1 MLSYDKGSTLLTLEK
16 VHNPSL
22 GEHLL
27 LLKDLRE
34 SFDKFINEGVYEAL
48 ESINEIMETEDSH
61 YKKLIFKPTLVEGFG
76 SDDPH
81 IQIKCYPEGCSE
93 AGAIRVIDLPYMDN
107 LGKLHFNKNVKSFVC
122 KLASS
127 DDVSYDLAK
136 QTLSLVLASRMIKI
150 TVSGKSK
157 KIEAHGLGR
166 STISLAALAAF
177 IAYEDGEQID
187 VWDIIRNPLL
197 IPTLEAVKRKPE
209 EIPVFYAQTRMVDY
223 DTSDKKS
230 GTMLIHNL
238 REEPAY
244 AVTRIRHSI
253 NKAVSLD
260 RALGETLSR
269 PVLNYEAGSYVTPA
283 VIQDLKRNKV
293 NCIYV
298 QTVVPDSTSKIA
310 GGMVNK
316 QLTYTVLGKGWTVTK
331 YLADRI
337 PELDKYP
344 TIPTDTSVPHHLLND
359 FSFKG
364 KYASKEILDFLQ
376 GAGEPGVYIGSDA
389 TPCYFETEILS
400 NHTLQYGDVYSQAE
414 CQTMGVSP
422 HEWFCYLNDNTD
434 SSYRKDRLYADDL
447 LALLSTI
454 GYILLRGKSVFLD
467 RDKDFLKKV
476 ETPEIA
482 LKRELI
488 YTIRKH
494 VNTYRDS
501 VRQYVKTGDP
511 GKGVIF
517 DALTHSFIKRLN
529 EKKLLDRC
537 DVTNYAAEISQAL
550 HVSVDMKEPPE
561 IVRRIST
568 PYYGRLCPF
577 ETPEGKRLGLVN
589 TKALGCEIKD
599 GNLLCTVRK
608 VFHNGGTL
616 TISNQIETLSV
627 DQELQYRITDVL
639 ELTPGEK
646 EGEYLNTRIKA
657 KVPNPSITGDRQIIA
672 EIMAEDLDYVYSHTE
687 SLISPTVSLI
697 PFATTDDAIRV
708 SFGSK
713 MIKQGIYLLNP
724 DKPRV
729 QTSMYR
735 DIFKCSDAY
744 LLVAEK
750 TGTVT
755 AIDIGRITVMYDGD
769 TDETV
774 YKVNEF
780 AANTERVLCMRYRVR
795 ENERVVR
802 GQILADSSASQ
813 DGVYCPGKNLLV
825 AYMPTGYNYED
836 AVHTSMEASV
846 EMTSPSAKFV
856 RRKISGSY
864 EVNRDGMYKYYKA
877 GEKITTVTKKQGNFI
892 DAHDVHTNVSGIWY
906 SIDDTGM
913 GGARELHFNLLG
925 YRKLTVGDKVSGRH
939 GNKGVD
945 AKVDSNSSMPMLPNG
960 TPVQI
965 LLNPHGLPSRMNA
978 GQIMEAHLG
987 LVATVLGIYI
997 NSDSF
1002 NGASLQEV
1010 QMLMKMTHEL
1020 ANCGNKELCWSIM
1033 SKYGM
1038 PRELQET
1045 VYGNMDQVM
1054 DWAGTFDEVGDCR
1067 LYNPMTG
1074 KWFPHKITIGVSTIL
1089 KMKQEGESKIH
1100 GRGGPLEEEY
1110 MMTSA
1115 QPTSGGARGGG
1126 QAMGGMESW
1135 AVQSYGASNV
1145 AHDMVTVNSD
1155 DEVGRTN
1162 KLLDAFGSP
1171 VRIPERYAAP
1181 RALTNFIY
1189 YLEALGLKLEDDE
1202 GLLPA
1207 VDKYTSQE
1215 RYIYDV
1221 GKMINKGRL
1230 DAVNDY
1236 EVDETEEALFRSL
1249 GYDG

>member
-1 MLSYDKGSTLLTLEK
+1 MLSYDKGSSLLTLEK

-76 SDDPH
+76 SDDPY

-1236 EVDETEEALFRSL
+1236 AVDETEEALFRSL

>member
-1 MLSYDKGSTLLTLEK
+1 MLSYDKGSNLLTLEK

-22 GEHLL
+22 EEHLL

-107 LGKLHFNKNVKSFVC
+107 LGKLHFNKNIKSFVC

-344 TIPTDTSVPHHLLND
+344 TIPTDTLVPHHLLND

-422 HEWFCYLNDNTD
+422 HAWFCYLNDNTD

-906 SIDDTGM
+906 SIDDTEM

-1045 VYGNMDQVM
+1045 VYGNMDQVT

>member
-1 MLSYDKGSTLLTLEK
+1 MLSYDKGSNLLTLEK

-81 IQIKCYPEGCSE
+81 IQIKCYPEGRSE

-238 REEPAY
+238 REESAY

-344 TIPTDTSVPHHLLND
+344 TIPTDTPVPHHLLND

-364 KYASKEILDFLQ
+364 KCASKEILDFLQ

-488 YTIRKH
+488 YAIRKH

-697 PFATTDDAIRV
+697 HFATTDDAIRV

-750 TGTVT
+750 TGTVI

-795 ENERVVR
+795 ENERVVH

-960 TPVQI
+960 TPIQI

-1010 QMLMKMTHEL
+1010 QMLMKMTYEL

-1045 VYGNMDQVM
+1045 VYGNMDQVL

-1202 GLLPA
+1202 DLLPA

-1236 EVDETEEALFRSL
+1236 ETDETEEALFRSL

>member
-1 MLSYDKGSTLLTLEK
+1 MLSYDKGSNLLTLEK

-230 GTMLIHNL
+230 GTMLIRNL

-298 QTVVPDSTSKIA
+298 QTVVPDSTSKIT

-344 TIPTDTSVPHHLLND
+344 TIPTDTLVPHHLLND

-657 KVPNPSITGDRQIIA
+657 KVPNPSIMGDRQIIA

-960 TPVQI
+960 TPIQI

-1033 SKYGM
+1033 SKYRM

>member
-1 MLSYDKGSTLLTLEK
+1 MLSYDKGSNLLTLEK

-127 DDVSYDLAK
+127 DDVSYDLTK

-310 GGMVNK
+310 GGMINK

-344 TIPTDTSVPHHLLND
+344 TIPTDTLVPHHLLND

-400 NHTLQYGDVYSQAE
+400 NHTLQYSDVYSQAE

-1045 VYGNMDQVM
+1045 VYGNMDQVV

>member
-1 MLSYDKGSTLLTLEK
+1 MLSYDKGSNLLILEK

-48 ESINEIMETEDSH
+48 ESMNEIMETEDSH

-316 QLTYTVLGKGWTVTK
+316 QLTYTVLGEGWAVTK

-344 TIPTDTSVPHHLLND
+344 TIPTDTPVPHHLLND

-1171 VRIPERYAAP
+1171 VRIPEKYAAP

>member
-1 MLSYDKGSTLLTLEK
+1 MLSYDKGSNLLTLEK

-150 TVSGKSK
+150 TISGKSK

-298 QTVVPDSTSKIA
+298 QTVVPDSTSKIT

-337 PELDKYP
+337 PELDKYS
-344 TIPTDTSVPHHLLND
+344 TIPTDTLVPHHLLND

-795 ENERVVR
+795 ENERVVC

-960 TPVQI
+960 TPIQI

-1033 SKYGM
+1033 SKYRM

>member
-1 MLSYDKGSTLLTLEK
+1 MLSYDKGSNLLTLEK

-344 TIPTDTSVPHHLLND
+344 TIPTDTSVPHHILND

>member
-1 MLSYDKGSTLLTLEK
+1 MLSYDKGSNLLTLEK

-166 STISLAALAAF
+166 STISLAALAAS

-344 TIPTDTSVPHHLLND
+344 TIPTDTLVPHHLLND

-376 GAGEPGVYIGSDA
+376 GTGEPGVYIGSDA

-1002 NGASLQEV
+1002 NGASLREV

-1020 ANCGNKELCWSIM
+1020 TNCGNKELCWSIM

-1171 VRIPERYAAP
+1171 VRIPEKYAAP

>member
-1 MLSYDKGSTLLTLEK
+1 MLSYDKGSNLLTLEK

-187 VWDIIRNPLL
+187 IWDIIRNPLL

-960 TPVQI
+960 TPIQI

-1033 SKYGM
+1033 SKYRM

>member
-1 MLSYDKGSTLLTLEK
+1 MLSYDKGSNLLTLEK

-316 QLTYTVLGKGWTVTK
+316 QLTYTVLGEGWAVTK

-344 TIPTDTSVPHHLLND
+344 TIPTDTPVPHHLLND

-376 GAGEPGVYIGSDA
+376 GAGEPGVYIGSDT

-1002 NGASLQEV
+1002 NGASLREV

-1020 ANCGNKELCWSIM
+1020 TNCGNKELCWSIM

-1171 VRIPERYAAP
+1171 VRIPEKYAAP

>member
-1 MLSYDKGSTLLTLEK
+1 MLSYDKGSNLLTLEK

-127 DDVSYDLAK
+127 DDVSYDLTK

-344 TIPTDTSVPHHLLND
+344 TIPTDTLVPHHLLND

-434 SSYRKDRLYADDL
+434 SFYRKDRLYADDL

-925 YRKLTVGDKVSGRH
+925 YRKLTIGDKVSGRH

-1045 VYGNMDQVM
+1045 VYGNMDQVL

>member
-1 MLSYDKGSTLLTLEK
+1 MLSYDKGSNLLTLEK

-48 ESINEIMETEDSH
+48 ESINEIVETEDSH

-269 PVLNYEAGSYVTPA
+269 PVLNYEVGSYVTPA

-344 TIPTDTSVPHHLLND
+344 TIPIDTLVPHHLLND

-400 NHTLQYGDVYSQAE
+400 NHTLQYSDVYSQAE

-561 IVRRIST
+561 IVRRITT

-802 GQILADSSASQ
+802 GQILADSTASQ

-1171 VRIPERYAAP
+1171 VRIPEKYAAP

-1236 EVDETEEALFRSL
+1236 AVDETVEALFRSL

>member
-1 MLSYDKGSTLLTLEK
+1 MLSYDKGSNLLTLEK

-107 LGKLHFNKNVKSFVC
+107 LGKLHFNKNIKSFVC

-331 YLADRI
+331 YLVDRI

-344 TIPTDTSVPHHLLND
+344 TIPTDTLVPHHLLND

-1189 YLEALGLKLEDDE
+1189 YLEALGLKLEDGED
-1202 GLLPA
+1202 LLPA

-1236 EVDETEEALFRSL
+1236 ETDETEEALFRSL

>member
-1 MLSYDKGSTLLTLEK
+1 MLSYDKGSNLLTLEK

-422 HEWFCYLNDNTD
+422 HEWFSYLNDNTD

>member
-1 MLSYDKGSTLLTLEK
+1 MLSYDKGSNLLTLEK

-187 VWDIIRNPLL
+187 VWGIIRNPLL

>member
-1 MLSYDKGSTLLTLEK
+1 MLSYDKGSNLLTLEK

-344 TIPTDTSVPHHLLND
+344 TIPTDTLVPHPLLND

>member
-1 MLSYDKGSTLLTLEK
+1 MLSYDKGSNLLTLEK

-27 LLKDLRE
+27 LLKDLCE

-293 NCIYV
+293 NCVYV
-298 QTVVPDSTSKIA
+298 QTVVPDSTSKIT

-344 TIPTDTSVPHHLLND
+344 TIPTDTLVPHHLLND

-501 VRQYVKTGDP
+501 VRQYAKTGDP

-1002 NGASLQEV
+1002 NGASLREV

-1020 ANCGNKELCWSIM
+1020 TNCGNKELCWSIM

-1171 VRIPERYAAP
+1171 VRIPEKYAAP

>member
-1 MLSYDKGSTLLTLEK
+1 MLSYDKGSNLLTLEK

-157 KIEAHGLGR
+157 KIEAHGFGR

-283 VIQDLKRNKV
+283 VIQDLKRNKI

-344 TIPTDTSVPHHLLND
+344 TIPTDTPVPHHLLND

-488 YTIRKH
+488 YAIRKH

-729 QTSMYR
+729 QTRMYR

-780 AANTERVLCMRYRVR
+780 AANIERVLCMRYRVR

-960 TPVQI
+960 TPIQI

-1020 ANCGNKELCWSIM
+1020 ANCGSKELCWSIM

-1236 EVDETEEALFRSL
+1236 ETDETEEALFRSL

>member
-1 MLSYDKGSTLLTLEK
+1 MLSYDKGSNLLTLEK

-157 KIEAHGLGR
+157 KIEAHGFGR

-253 NKAVSLD
+253 NRAVSLD

-283 VIQDLKRNKV
+283 VIQDLKRNRV

-316 QLTYTVLGKGWTVTK
+316 QLAYTVLGKGWTVTK

-344 TIPTDTSVPHHLLND
+344 TIPTDTPVPHHLLND

-488 YTIRKH
+488 YAIRKH

-639 ELTPGEK
+639 ELAPGEK

-960 TPVQI
+960 TPIQI

-1045 VYGNMDQVM
+1045 VYGNMDQVL

-1135 AVQSYGASNV
+1135 AVQSYGASSV

-1236 EVDETEEALFRSL
+1236 ETDETEEALFRSL

>member
-1 MLSYDKGSTLLTLEK
+1 MLSYDKGSNLLTLEK

-48 ESINEIMETEDSH
+48 ESINEIMETEDSY

-76 SDDPH
+76 SDDSH

-223 DTSDKKS
+223 DTSDKKN

-344 TIPTDTSVPHHLLND
+344 TIPTDTLVPHHLLND

-960 TPVQI
+960 TPIQI

>member
-1 MLSYDKGSTLLTLEK
+1 MLSYDKGSNLLTLEK

-48 ESINEIMETEDSH
+48 ENINEIMETEDSH

-177 IAYEDGEQID
+177 IACEDGEQID

-344 TIPTDTSVPHHLLND
+344 TIPTDTRVPHHLLND

-400 NHTLQYGDVYSQAE
+400 NHTLQYSDVYSQAE

-1135 AVQSYGASNV
+1135 AVQSYGASHV

-1249 GYDG
+1249 GYDR

>member
-1 MLSYDKGSTLLTLEK
+1 MLSYDKGSNLLTLEK

-209 EIPVFYAQTRMVDY
+209 DIPVFYAQTRMVDY

-344 TIPTDTSVPHHLLND
+344 TIPTDTLVPHHLLND

-494 VNTYRDS
+494 INTYRDS

-1221 GKMINKGRL
+1221 GEMINKGRL

>member
-1 MLSYDKGSTLLTLEK
+1 MLSYDKGSNLLTLEK

-1033 SKYGM
+1033 SMYGM

-1202 GLLPA
+1202 DLLPA

-1236 EVDETEEALFRSL
+1236 ETDETEEALFRSL

>member
-1 MLSYDKGSTLLTLEK
+1 MLSYDKGSNLLTLEK

-48 ESINEIMETEDSH
+48 ESMNEIMETEDSH

-293 NCIYV
+293 NCVYV
-298 QTVVPDSTSKIA
+298 QTVVPDSTSKIT

-344 TIPTDTSVPHHLLND
+344 TIPTDTLVPHHLLND

-376 GAGEPGVYIGSDA
+376 GAGEPGVYIGSAA

-501 VRQYVKTGDP
+501 VRQYAKTGDP

-568 PYYGRLCPF
+568 PCYGRLCPF

-780 AANTERVLCMRYRVR
+780 AASTERVLCMRYRVR

-965 LLNPHGLPSRMNA
+965 LLNPHGLPSRMNV

-1002 NGASLQEV
+1002 NGASLREV

-1020 ANCGNKELCWSIM
+1020 TNCGNKELCWSIM

-1171 VRIPERYAAP
+1171 VRIPEKYAAP

-1249 GYDG
+1249 GYDR

>member
-1 MLSYDKGSTLLTLEK
+1 MLSYDKGSNLLTLEK

-316 QLTYTVLGKGWTVTK
+316 QLTYTVLGEGWAVTK

-344 TIPTDTSVPHHLLND
+344 TIPTDTPVPHHLLND

-517 DALTHSFIKRLN
+517 DALIHSFIKRLN

-1002 NGASLQEV
+1002 NGASLREV

-1020 ANCGNKELCWSIM
+1020 TNCGNKELCWSIM

-1171 VRIPERYAAP
+1171 VRIPEKYAAP

>member
-1 MLSYDKGSTLLTLEK
+1 MLSYDKGSNLLTLEK

-22 GEHLL
+22 REHLL

-34 SFDKFINEGVYEAL
+34 SFDEFINEGVYEAL

-344 TIPTDTSVPHHLLND
+344 TIPTDTLVPHHLLND

-1171 VRIPERYAAP
+1171 VRIPEKYAAP

>member
-1 MLSYDKGSTLLTLEK
+1 MLSYDKGSNLLTLEK

-22 GEHLL
+22 GDHLL

-61 YKKLIFKPTLVEGFG
+61 YKKLLFEPTLVEGFG

-344 TIPTDTSVPHHLLND
+344 TIPTDTPVPHHLLND

-488 YTIRKH
+488 YAIRKH

-960 TPVQI
+960 TPIQI

-1010 QMLMKMTHEL
+1010 QMLMKMTYEL

-1045 VYGNMDQVM
+1045 VYGNMDQVL

-1202 GLLPA
+1202 DLLPA

-1236 EVDETEEALFRSL
+1236 ETDETEEALFRSL

>member
-1 MLSYDKGSTLLTLEK
+1 MLSYDKGSNLLTLEK

-48 ESINEIMETEDSH
+48 KSINEIMETEDSH

-344 TIPTDTSVPHHLLND
+344 TIPTDTLVPHHLLND

-856 RRKISGSY
+856 RQKISGSY

-1033 SKYGM
+1033 LKYGM

>member
-1 MLSYDKGSTLLTLEK
+1 MLSYDKGSNLLTLEK

-769 TDETV
+769 TEETV

-780 AANTERVLCMRYRVR
+780 AANTERVLCMRYRVG

>member
-1 MLSYDKGSTLLTLEK
+1 MLSYDKGSNLLTLEK

-93 AGAIRVIDLPYMDN
+93 AGVIRVIDLPYMDN

>member
-1 MLSYDKGSTLLTLEK
+1 MLSYDKGSNLLTLEK

-27 LLKDLRE
+27 FLKDLRE

-293 NCIYV
+293 NCVYV
-298 QTVVPDSTSKIA
+298 QTVVPDSTSKIT

-344 TIPTDTSVPHHLLND
+344 TIPTDTLVPHHLLND

-501 VRQYVKTGDP
+501 VRQYAKTGDP

>member
-1 MLSYDKGSTLLTLEK
+1 MLSYNKGSNLLTLEK

-157 KIEAHGLGR
+157 KIEAHGFGR

-253 NKAVSLD
+253 NRAVSLD

-344 TIPTDTSVPHHLLND
+344 TIPTDTPVPHHLLND

-488 YTIRKH
+488 YAIRKH

-960 TPVQI
+960 TPIQI

-1010 QMLMKMTHEL
+1010 QMLMKMTYEL

-1045 VYGNMDQVM
+1045 VYGNMDQVL

-1171 VRIPERYAAP
+1171 VRIPERYAAS

-1236 EVDETEEALFRSL
+1236 ETDETEEALFRSL

>member
-1 MLSYDKGSTLLTLEK
+1 MLSYDKGSNLLTLEK

-1038 PRELQET
+1038 PRKLQET

-1100 GRGGPLEEEY
+1100 GRGGPLDEEY

-1171 VRIPERYAAP
+1171 VRIPEKYAAP

>member
-1 MLSYDKGSTLLTLEK
+1 MLSYNKGSNLLTLEK

-960 TPVQI
+960 TPIQI

-1033 SKYGM
+1033 SKYRM

>member
-1 MLSYDKGSTLLTLEK
+1 MLSYDKGSNLLTLEK

-157 KIEAHGLGR
+157 KIEAHGFGR

-344 TIPTDTSVPHHLLND
+344 TIPTDTPVPHHLLND

-400 NHTLQYGDVYSQAE
+400 NHTLQYSDVYSQAE

-482 LKRELI
+482 LKRGLI
-488 YTIRKH
+488 YAIRKH

-639 ELTPGEK
+639 ELTPGDK

-1236 EVDETEEALFRSL
+1236 ETDETEEALFRSL

>member
-1 MLSYDKGSTLLTLEK
+1 MLSYDKGSNLLTLEK

-1207 VDKYTSQE
+1207 VDKYISQE

>member
-1 MLSYDKGSTLLTLEK
+1 MLSYDKGSNLLTLEK

-48 ESINEIMETEDSH
+48 ESMNEIMETEDSH

-230 GTMLIHNL
+230 GTMLIRNL

-298 QTVVPDSTSKIA
+298 QTVVPDSTSKIT

-316 QLTYTVLGKGWTVTK
+316 QLTYIVLGKGWTVTK

-344 TIPTDTSVPHHLLND
+344 TIPTDTLVPHHLLND

-1002 NGASLQEV
+1002 NGASLREV

-1020 ANCGNKELCWSIM
+1020 TNCGNKELCWSIM

-1171 VRIPERYAAP
+1171 VRIPEKYAAP

>member
-1 MLSYDKGSTLLTLEK
+1 MLSYDKGSNLLTLEK

-127 DDVSYDLAK
+127 DDVSYDLTK

-269 PVLNYEAGSYVTPA
+269 PILNYEAGSYVTPA

-344 TIPTDTSVPHHLLND
+344 TIPTDTLVPHHLLND

-400 NHTLQYGDVYSQAE
+400 NHTLQYSDVYSQAE
-414 CQTMGVSP
+414 CQTIGVSP

-755 AIDIGRITVMYDGD
+755 AIDIGRITVMYDGN

>member
-1 MLSYDKGSTLLTLEK
+1 MLSYDKGSNLLTLEK

-298 QTVVPDSTSKIA
+298 QTVVPDFTSKIA

-1010 QMLMKMTHEL
+1010 QMLMKMTHGL